1 MSANSLV
8 VSSLLSLLSTVS
20 STTTSYVL
28 HIVRHVESI
37 KNFMSAPITTAYDI
51 LVEENSTEVIHSIC
65 QLPPWSSP
73 PGCPCRP
80 RCCRPPTHMIDGQTS
95 FGRYCLL
102 AILHQCSAA
111 SHVLHFDLDHR
122 KIVRDHENWSSG
134 LESSQILLCGFYG
147 LWETGYLCLLL
158 IFFFGENSANIL
170 HSRQIKLVWQ
180 VTQLCLPI
188 GDQYQQSDQSL
199 IIR

>member
-65 QLPPWSSP
+65 QLPPWFSP
-73 PGCPCRP
+73 PGC
-80 RCCRPPTHMIDGQTS
+80 RCHQQYRRPPTCMSLMSSEVDNIEITSMSTTTTTAYHNTSRRKFQLKRRILWSQNFMHIDPK
-95 FGRYCLL
+95 LL
-102 AILHQCSAA
+102 P
-111 SHVLHFDLDHR
+111 
-122 KIVRDHENWSSG
+122 K
-134 LESSQILLCGFYG
+134 
-147 LWETGYLCLLL
+147 
-158 IFFFGENSANIL
+158 
-170 HSRQIKLVWQ
+170 
-180 VTQLCLPI
+180 
-188 GDQYQQSDQSL
+188 QSYY
-199 IIR
+199 

>member
-1 MSANSLV
+1 MIKLGPKTNHKNISSKLFLEIHLSIYRCTISALKWYILMSTTSMVSSSLMSLPSTGLSTSNSHDLNVVTNVEIIKKDCDVNHHHHSISHPSLRKFQLKWYILMSANSLV

-80 RCCRPPTHMIDGQTS
+80 GCH
-95 FGRYCLL
+95 
-102 AILHQCSAA
+102 
-111 SHVLHFDLDHR
+111 
-122 KIVRDHENWSSG
+122 
-134 LESSQILLCGFYG
+134 
-147 LWETGYLCLLL
+147 
-158 IFFFGENSANIL
+158 
-170 HSRQIKLVWQ
+170 
-180 VTQLCLPI
+180 
-188 GDQYQQSDQSL
+188 
-199 IIR
+199 

>member
-1 MSANSLV
+1 MHNFSTEVIHPDVNNLHGLLLLDVLAVHRVVDLKLTWPWCCYKCRNYKKDCDVNHHHHSISHPSLRKVQLKWYILMSANSLV

-80 RCCRPPTHMIDGQTS
+80 GCH
-95 FGRYCLL
+95 
-102 AILHQCSAA
+102 
-111 SHVLHFDLDHR
+111 
-122 KIVRDHENWSSG
+122 
-134 LESSQILLCGFYG
+134 
-147 LWETGYLCLLL
+147 
-158 IFFFGENSANIL
+158 
-170 HSRQIKLVWQ
+170 
-180 VTQLCLPI
+180 
-188 GDQYQQSDQSL
+188 
-199 IIR
+199 